1 MSREVRLIDEEGRQA
16 GLVLT
21 AVALKMARERG
32 LDLVEIVSTSSP
44 PVCKIMDYGKFLY
57 ESTKK
62 VRDSKK
68 KQVSNDLK
76 TIKIGLNIGE
86 GDFAVKVKQMKDFL
100 ENGDK
105 VKLIIMYR
113 GREIIYK
120 NHGFEVLDKIC
131 DLLGESGKIE
141 RKPKL
146 EGKNLVSIISPN
158 SKKG

>member
-1 MSREVRLIDEEGRQA
+1 MIEEDGRQA
-16 GLVLT
+16 GLVVT
-21 AVALKMARERG
+21 AQALKQAKEKG
-32 LDLVEIVSTSSP
+32 LDLVEIVPTSSP
-44 PVCKIMDYGKFLY
+44 PVCKIMDYGKYLY

-62 VRDSKK
+62 IKDSKK

-86 GDFAVKVKQMKDFL
+86 GDFSVKVKQIRDFL
-100 ENGDK
+100 ECGDK

-120 NHGFEVLDKIC
+120 NHGFEVLDKIL
-131 DLLGESGKIE
+131 DLVAESGKVE

-146 EGKNLVSIISPN
+146 EGKNLVSIISPI